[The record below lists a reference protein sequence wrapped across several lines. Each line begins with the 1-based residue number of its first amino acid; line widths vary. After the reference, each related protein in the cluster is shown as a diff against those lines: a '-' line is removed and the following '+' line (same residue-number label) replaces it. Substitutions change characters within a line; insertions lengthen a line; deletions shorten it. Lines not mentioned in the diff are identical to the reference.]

1 MNFWSQAEG
10 ICLHASRHKK
20 VNQCPYGHTEVC
32 LRDQTSNKESQ
43 TIQSDI
49 ISIHTHKC

>member
-10 ICLHASRHKK
+10 MCLHALRH
-20 VNQCPYGHTEVC
+20 NQCPFGHTEVC

-43 TIQSDI
+43 TIESDVV
-49 ISIHTHKC
+49 SIHTHEC